1 MIQGELRAGVFI
13 KRIVL
18 RAFLLQLIII
28 LLIFNVVMLN
38 KNITSTNQEKC
49 EELIIDINHLNR
61 KIVKNHQISAK
72 WVFVLNNKLEDQ
84 WSANQC
90 VDFYDWP
97 TKF

>member
-1 MIQGELRAGVFI
+1 M
-13 KRIVL
+13 
-18 RAFLLQLIII
+18 LQLIII
-28 LLIFNVVMLN
+28 LLVFNVVMLN

-72 WVFVLNNKLEDQ
+72 WVFLLNNKLEDQ